1 MEELKQNFARACE
14 HCRKVL
20 EYEKR
25 IDDTAASL
33 ALLETERGK
42 EREAVCGTTLSS
54 VIKVIPWA
62 ICLPIAGLT
71 VTFGL
76 YLICVAGMFGMEDA
90 SAAEAIGTSLV
101 TLVILFG
108 GVGISALLEIVP
120 WIWWFT
126 VSRKR
131 RKEKIEKFDT
141 DWESANGPEKERLV
155 NEIEA
160 LKGERSEYIDSTSGD
175 FEFLPAGY
183 RDPVAV
189 TYMAKLVRD
198 DRAADLKEALSVYD
212 EQAHRWKL
220 EGALKTPKARRE
232 YVIKTLNELKNH
244 P

>member
-1 MEELKQNFARACE
+1 MEELKQKFARVCE

-20 EYEKR
+20 EYEKK
-25 IDDTAASL
+25 IDETSHSL
-33 ALLETERGK
+33 ALLEAKRNQD
-42 EREAVCGTTLSS
+42 RVAACGTTLSS

-62 ICLPIAGLT
+62 IGLPVAGLT
-71 VTFGL
+71 VTFAL

-90 SAAEAIGTSLV
+90 TTAEGLGASLV

-108 GVGISALLEIVP
+108 GVGISALLELVP
-120 WIWWFT
+120 WIWWLA

-141 DWESANGPEKERLV
+141 DWESANGSEKERLIK
-155 NEIEA
+155 ETEA
-160 LKGERSEYIDSTSGD
+160 LKRARAEYIDSTSGD

-189 TYMAKLVRD
+189 TYMAKLIKD

-232 YVIKTLNELKNH
+232 YVIKALNELK
-244 P
+244 